1 MTTYIERQSDASI
14 PAPTH
19 WIIGC
24 SSTDMSI
31 AASDLDASR
40 VSRTRPT
47 ADATPAVLFGGV
59 YYLLD
64 EER

>member
-24 SSTDMSI
+24 NSTDMSLTG
-31 AASDLDASR
+31 SDLDESR
-40 VSRTRPT
+40 VSLTRPT